1 MPDATTINALGPV
14 LGFLAVV
21 FGLGVQA
28 FLGARG
34 KNSAYPARDEK
45 HDANQGEMREIK
57 TMIEAGFRNMDR
69 RFDKIDDK
77 QDEMHMLG
85 VVIKDRTERK

>member
-21 FGLGVQA
+21 LGLGVQA

-45 HDANQGEMREIK
+45 HDANQGAMREVQQ
-57 TMIEAGFRNMDR
+57 MITSGFSNMDR
-69 RFDKIDDK
+69 RMDKIEDKLDD
-77 QDEMHMLG
+77 MHMLG
-85 VVIKDRTERK
+85 EIIKDRTDRK